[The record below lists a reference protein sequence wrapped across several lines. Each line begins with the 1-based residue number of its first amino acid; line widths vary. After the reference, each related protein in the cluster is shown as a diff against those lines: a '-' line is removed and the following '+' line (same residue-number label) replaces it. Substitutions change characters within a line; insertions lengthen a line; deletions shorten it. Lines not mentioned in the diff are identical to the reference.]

1 MQRVYHVHVLERAS
15 KVDLRGGYIY
25 LEPKL
30 ELNTWFFLIKAEVIW
45 VLGIVTR
52 MDSIG
57 TNPME

>member
-1 MQRVYHVHVLERAS
+1 MYVLERAS

-57 TNPME
+57 ANPME